1 MESKRSPRAGK
12 RSALLAVLAVMLV
25 VAASTPLAL
34 SGTQQAQAQTG
45 SARIVRSADGVL
57 LRTEPTYG
65 AEVLT
70 TLSEGSEVGLRTHE
84 FDTVYDADGV
94 TRWWP
99 VSSDIGDGWVA
110 GFYLEIDGLTP
121 EATSALSNPPPDQA
135 ASNADQALETGA
147 GSSTINPPSG
157 PPPGPTEDVF
167 LAGPY
172 ARVAEPEGV
181 NLRTNPGSGAESL
194 RSLSFDTVVE
204 IRTNEADT
212 TYVDGARWWP
222 VRIDGQ
228 DGWIIGTYLAAVE
241 DVAQAVP
248 PDAPAAAAPP
258 AAPDLADVPAAQEA
272 AADLS
277 AFETVFGPGSYV
289 AAVTDDGS
297 GLNIRAD
304 GAPDAE
310 RIGSIPDNDVVQ
322 VMDGPFLDPLG
333 NGWYLVTDGM
343 VTGFVDGGWLA
354 AASQPAS
361 PNDDFVANQPPAPDA
376 PPLNAAGL
384 ATGSIGLPLTD
395 FTLTQ
400 PFGCSPYWWWY
411 PWDANLG
418 CHVHDAL
425 DMAAPMYTPLY
436 AADGGVVEYAGWC
449 DCGLGYYVKIDH
461 LNGFKTTYGH
471 MADQPIVQT
480 GQAVSK
486 GQEIGPIGSSGTSTG
501 SHVHFMLELNG
512 YTVDPLAY
520 AQ

>member
-1 MESKRSPRAGK
+1 MTPES
-12 RSALLAVLAVMLV
+12 
-25 VAASTPLAL
+25 AAAISDP
-34 SGTQQAQAQTG
+34 
-45 SARIVRSADGVL
+45 VPGVL
-57 LRTEPTYG
+57 N
-65 AEVLT
+65 
-70 TLSEGSEVGLRTHE
+70 SE
-84 FDTVYDADGV
+84 
-94 TRWWP
+94 
-99 VSSDIGDGWVA
+99 
-110 GFYLEIDGLTP
+110 
-121 EATSALSNPPPDQA
+121 
-135 ASNADQALETGA
+135 QALETGA

-157 PPPGPTEDVF
+157 PPPGSTEDVF

-181 NLRTNPGSGAESL
+181 HLRATAGSAAESL

-204 IRTNEADT
+204 MRTNEADT
-212 TYVDGARWWP
+212 TWVDGARWWP
-222 VRIDGQ
+222 VRIDGL
-228 DGWIIGTYLAAVE
+228 DGWIIGTYLAPIE
-241 DVAQAVP
+241 DVAQAAP
-248 PDAPAAAAPP
+248 TLPDAAAPP
-258 AAPDLADVPAAQEA
+258 AAPDLADVPTAQDA

-277 AFETVFGPGSYV
+277 AFDTVFGPGTYV

-333 NGWYLVTDGM
+333 NAWYLVTDGA
-343 VTGFVDGGWLA
+343 VTGYVDGGWLTP
-354 AASQPAS
+354 ASQPTG
-361 PNDDFVANQPPAPDA
+361 PNDDFVANQPPAPDQ

-384 ATGSIGLPLTD
+384 ATGTIGLPMSD

-480 GQAVSK
+480 GQAISK
-486 GQEIGPIGSSGTSTG
+486 GQEIGPVGSSGTSTG

-512 YTVDPLAY
+512 YPVDPLAY
-520 AQ
+520 AG